1 MRAGSA
7 LASSPRPLPKDGDG
21 WVVPARRFWSAVAP
35 RHAGTASSA
44 LFVTAEEDAPVPS
57 RVTVGAVLSTTRGL
71 REVGCDFGVVRV
83 TAASVVNEASRL
95 GTSERMSAMADRH
108 HVRIEYCVPLRG
120 TPQRRRSGGADSR
133 GVGRQPQCGGGGDRS
148 RRDLRR
154 PRRRRPRFHEVDAR
168 ALPRSGRRRPPRA
181 REARRLSAV
190 RQRPPRHLGRRT
202 ETRLCRVGVP
212 PRQQAG
218 HRV

>member
-1 MRAGSA
+1 MDG
-7 LASSPRPLPKDGDG
+7 LRPGVSGL
-21 WVVPARRFWSAVAP
+21 RFCTL

-44 LFVTAEEDAPVPS
+44 LFVTAGRCSGTEPRNGRSCARQRVGFARSDVTS
-57 RVTVGAVLSTTRGL
+57 R
-71 REVGCDFGVVRV
+71 EVRV

-148 RRDLRR
+148 RRIFDVHVDGDLVFTKSMLGRYPDPDDVVPLVRESSPPKRGPSAPAPSPRASDRKPTLHVGFLPEAAGR
-154 PRRRRPRFHEVDAR
+154 PQGVSRKK
-168 ALPRSGRRRPPRA
+168 LPRSERPLCASQRA
-181 REARRLSAV
+181 V
-190 RQRPPRHLGRRT
+190 
-202 ETRLCRVGVP
+202 
-212 PRQQAG
+212 
-218 HRV
+218 